1 MWPDAFSQA
10 LFAFLVKLT
19 DATLHNLHELKACSV
34 CTFCIF
40 NQELLELKKKIKGDN
55 SEMLIHMRIPW
66 DKNRITM
73 DVFCFLFKV
82 QWTITW

>member
-1 MWPDAFSQA
+1 MALHYIVSPLSTSSEGADPVEDFLVGLQKHHPAIFWEMWPDAFSQT

-40 NQELLELKKKIKGDN
+40 NQELLELKKKK
-55 SEMLIHMRIPW
+55 
-66 DKNRITM
+66 
-73 DVFCFLFKV
+73 
-82 QWTITW
+82 